1 MRRYV
6 GTRVLLAIPTIFL
19 ITILIFL
26 AMNVLPGDPLVAMF
40 GFEGFAKLSPHDR
53 QRIMEQLG
61 FADPL
66 WKQYAHWMQDIFM
79 GNLGES
85 FFKGEP
91 VMQKITRHG
100 PLTAEIAILSV
111 IISWAV
117 GLPVG
122 AIGAMKRNS
131 VLDYAGRLFT
141 TLFLAVPSFWLGL
154 LVVLALL
161 LLFDWKAPIQV
172 VHIWDNPRENLEIVW
187 GPAIVLGMAQAAY
200 ISRLARSTFLEV
212 MYEDYIRTARAKG
225 LKERVILYRHTFRNA
240 ILPLVT
246 LSGILL
252 GFALAGSVVIESVFG
267 VKGLGAV
274 LIGAISERDHIVI
287 QNLVLFYGLIFIVLN
302 VLVDLSYGWLDPRI
316 RYG

>member
-172 VHIWDNPRENLEIVW
+172 VHIWDNPSENLEIVW

-274 LIGAISERDHIVI
+274 LLGAISERDHIVI

>member
-1 MRRYV
+1 
-6 GTRVLLAIPTIFL
+6 
-19 ITILIFL
+19 
-26 AMNVLPGDPLVAMF
+26 MNVLPGDPLVAMF

-122 AIGAMKRNS
+122 AIGAMKRKNEKQKKKKKQEKRNKKKKKKAQHKR
-131 VLDYAGRLFT
+131 LDYAGRLFT

-187 GPAIVLGMAQAAY
+187 GDRP
-200 ISRLARSTFLEV
+200 
-212 MYEDYIRTARAKG
+212 
-225 LKERVILYRHTFRNA
+225 
-240 ILPLVT
+240 
-246 LSGILL
+246 
-252 GFALAGSVVIESVFG
+252 
-267 VKGLGAV
+267 
-274 LIGAISERDHIVI
+274 
-287 QNLVLFYGLIFIVLN
+287 
-302 VLVDLSYGWLDPRI
+302 
-316 RYG
+316 